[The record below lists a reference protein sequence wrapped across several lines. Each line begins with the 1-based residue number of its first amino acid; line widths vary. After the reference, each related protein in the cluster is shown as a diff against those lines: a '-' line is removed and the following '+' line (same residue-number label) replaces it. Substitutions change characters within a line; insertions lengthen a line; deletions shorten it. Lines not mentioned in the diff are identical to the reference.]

1 MVERPRPASLSI
13 YGLNCL
19 DRTVALAVGYVDPK
33 STSRAWADQLGY
45 LVTATFLST
54 SMEVG
59 VDVRWP
65 QPEVRWQP
73 FLHFECARRSGKERR
88 GRQLAVV
95 PCEGLGCVRLWGVR
109 RCQST
114 SALVVSL
121 CPFSVVSCVNGC
133 SGCGVSGLMQHCLPS
148 SVVCNW
154 RATRL
159 AGSWTAQND
168 TVAAFLHLLVPFW
181 PEVEGRIQLLMCPA

>member
-59 VDVRWP
+59 VD
-65 QPEVRWQP
+65 EV
-73 FLHFECARRSGKERR
+73 
-88 GRQLAVV
+88 
-95 PCEGLGCVRLWGVR
+95 
-109 RCQST
+109 
-114 SALVVSL
+114 
-121 CPFSVVSCVNGC
+121 
-133 SGCGVSGLMQHCLPS
+133 
-148 SVVCNW
+148 
-154 RATRL
+154 AT
-159 AGSWTAQND
+159 AGSE
-168 TVAAFLHLLVPFW
+168 VATLFAL
-181 PEVEGRIQLLMCPA
+181 